1 MHWNGCWNA
10 GCTAGADSREAYTL
24 PAGADSDDAHPGTL
38 NCVDNTFHSLSI
50 GEVVWRTVESSR
62 IEW

>member
-10 GCTAGADSREAYTL
+10 GCTAGADSREACTL